1 MKMNIKFG
9 KYIKNLLLLS
19 FFLFGVYNS
28 YSQQAKTYDE
38 AIIMGDKLLEQ
49 HKFLDAKAYYQIA
62 LTFKSKDDYAKTKI
76 DEIIK
81 EMNTGLEREDRYL
94 EVILVA
100 DKLFDGN
107 KLDEAKAEYAKAM
120 AIIAGDDYAKEQID
134 KIDEIQ
140 KNNKDKLENFN
151 KFIAQGKKNITDN
164 QYDEAILNFKKAK
177 KIFPDNKLPQNLIGD
192 AKNAKAEYESKLTV
206 YKEEV
211 ELAERYI
218 KIKNYVEAL
227 IHLKK
232 AIGIFPEDW
241 AVEKEIEK
249 YEPLAASQIEYEK
262 QIEKADELYVN
273 RNYSSAREAY
283 AEASELWPENTY
295 TQDMISRIDEQL
307 KAQMVNLDTNYNK
320 ALAAADSLLKLKEYK
335 PARAEYNF
343 ALSLKPTEDYPKRKL
358 AEIENIYA
366 LEKAKTEARYT
377 SIIKSA
383 DSLFEKKEFGLS
395 KQKYALA
402 TSIGP
407 EDDYPKNQL
416 AEIEKQEQLLAEQVK
431 IDQEYKKIIVAADA
445 LIVEKK
451 YPEAIAKYK
460 EASLVKANETYPD
473 DQIKE
478 IEIVIANAAKQRE
491 TDAKYEMQITLA
503 RRLFSEEN
511 YIDARS
517 NFSAAAQTKPLEK
530 EPKEKIKEIDDILKA
545 KKLQK
550 QLDAK
555 YQSLLANAD
564 SLVSINNFPEAIL
577 AIEAALVLKPADV
590 YAAAQLEKVKGL
602 KTEYDKE
609 MALKQSFNKAMSE
622 GDGFYAEKKLIEAR
636 SAYLKALSLI
646 PNERTATKKL
656 GEINILLERKAAEI
670 NKKYQE
676 TIVKADNLFDASNL
690 SDAIVQYKIASSL
703 KPEETYPKDKIAETN
718 SLIEEKLR
726 LVKNKFDLAIADA
739 DKLYA
744 AKIYDKAISAY
755 QKADKIFPE
764 ETYPEEMIKKIT
776 DLIETNAIVDVIKVP
791 TVVNSGKTEKI
802 AFEPIRISVRKSNY
816 ILVKAK
822 NLSGNSFKIIFG
834 YGSKTGKNGGFVVSV
849 PEGNESN
856 DYIIRVGNQY
866 KWFSDDNNWISVYP
880 ENGDIEISLLR
891 ISKSD

>member
-1 MKMNIKFG
+1 MNIQFG
-9 KYIKNLLLLS
+9 KYFKNLLMLIFLLFS
-19 FFLFGVYNS
+19 NYIS

-38 AIIMGDKLLEQ
+38 AIIMGDKLMEQ
-49 HKFLDAKAYYQIA
+49 HKFLDAKAYYQMA
-62 LTFKSKDDYAKTKI
+62 LKFKSKDDYAKTKI
-76 DEIIK
+76 DEIIN
-81 EMNTGLEREDRYL
+81 EMNAGLEREDRYL

-100 DKLFDGN
+100 DKLFDDN
-107 KLDEAKAEYAKAM
+107 KLDEAKTEYAKAM

-140 KNNKDKLENFN
+140 KNNKEKLENFN
-151 KFIAQGKKNITDN
+151 KFIAQGKENITDN

-177 KIFPDNKLPQNLIGD
+177 KIFPDNKLSQSLIGE
-192 AKNAKAEYESKLTV
+192 AKNAQAEYESKLTA

-227 IHLKK
+227 GHLKK
-232 AIGIFPEDW
+232 AFGIFPDDW

-249 YEPLAASQIEYEK
+249 YEPLAASQLEYDK

-283 AEASELWPENTY
+283 AAASELWPENSY

-307 KAQMVNLDTNYNK
+307 KAQMANLDINYEK
-320 ALAAADSLLKLKEYK
+320 SLKAADSLLKLKEYK
-335 PARAEYNF
+335 SARAEYNF
-343 ALSLKPTEDYPKRKL
+343 ALSLKPAEDYPKSKL
-358 AEIENIYA
+358 AEIENLYA
-366 LEKAKTEARYT
+366 KEKAKMEARYA

-395 KQKYALA
+395 KQKYTLA
-402 TSIGP
+402 TNIRP

-416 AEIEKQEQLLAEQVK
+416 AEIEKQEQLLAEQIK
-431 IDQEYKKIIVAADA
+431 IDTEYKKIIIAADA
-445 LIVEKK
+445 LVVEKK
-451 YPEAIAKYK
+451 YPEAISKYK
-460 EASLVKANETYPD
+460 EALLIKADETYPA

-491 TDAKYEMQITLA
+491 IDAKYEMQITLA

-517 NFSAAAQTKPLEK
+517 NFLAAAEIKPLEK
-530 EPKEKIKEIDDILKA
+530 EPGKKIAEIDILLKEKE
-545 KKLQK
+545 LQK
-550 QLDAK
+550 QLDENYQVFLAK
-555 YQSLLANAD
+555 SDSLLKT
-564 SLVSINNFPEAIL
+564 NNFPEAIL
-577 AIEAALVLKPADV
+577 ALNAALKLKPADV
-590 YAAAQLEKVKGL
+590 FAASQLEKAKGL
-602 KTEYDKE
+602 KMEYDKK
-609 MALKQSFNKAMSE
+609 MALKQSFDNAMDE
-622 GDGFYAEKKLIEAR
+622 GDGFYAEKEFVKAR
-636 SAYLKALSLI
+636 SAYLSALGFI

-656 GEINILLERKAAEI
+656 GEINIILERKAAEL

-726 LVKNKFDLAIADA
+726 LVKNKFNLAIADA

-744 AKIYDKAISAY
+744 AKIYDKAITAY

-791 TVVNSGKTEKI
+791 TIINSGKTEKI
-802 AFEPIRISVRKSNY
+802 MFEPIRINVRKSNY